1 MPEVIFKSDDFWRLF
16 FYLAYI
22 FHLIY
27 HIPLGKL
34 DRKDKTLTEGK
45 ISKKIIL
52 FAMPIFLGNLLQQ
65 LYNIV
70 DSLVVGNVLG
80 KDALAA
86 VSSSGSLIFL
96 IVGFINGI
104 FVGAGVVIARY
115 YGAKEM
121 KELSIAVHTT
131 IAFGLIAG
139 VFVTAAGMGLTP
151 WMLKM
156 MGTPQDVLPNSI
168 LYFRLYFA
176 GGIGFVM
183 YNTCMGI
190 FQAVGDSRHPLYYLI
205 ISSII
210 NVILEILFV
219 AVLDFGI
226 GGAAIATVIAQFVSA
241 ILAFVKLL
249 KVDGVHRVI
258 ISQIRMDRKMLK
270 SLLKMGIPTGIQNS
284 VIGFANVIV
293 QSNINKFGSVA
304 MAGCGSYSKLE
315 GFVFLPITSFSVA
328 ITTFIGQ
335 NLGAKQYERAK
346 KGARFGIMAGV
357 LLAETVGVL
366 LWIFAPVLIRF
377 FNDQPDVIEF
387 GVMQSRTEAL
397 FYFLL
402 ALSHILAGILRGA
415 GKSKI
420 PMIVML
426 VCWCAIRITYITI
439 MVSILPDIRVIF
451 WAYPLTWCLSSIT
464 FLIYY
469 KKADWLHNVIDFR

>member
-1 MPEVIFKSDDFWRLF
+1 M
-16 FYLAYI
+16 
-22 FHLIY
+22 
-27 HIPLGKL
+27 
-34 DRKDKTLTEGK
+34 TEGK
-45 ISKKIIL
+45 ISKKILL
-52 FAMPIFLGNLLQQ
+52 FAMPIFLGNLFQQ

-104 FVGAGVVIARY
+104 FVGAGVIIARY
-115 YGAKEM
+115 YGAKSM

-139 VFVTAAGMGLTP
+139 ILVTAFGMGFSPL
-151 WMLKM
+151 MLKM
-156 MGTPQDVLPNSI
+156 MGTPDDVLPNSI

-176 GGIGFVM
+176 GGIGIVM

-205 ISSII
+205 ISSIV

-219 AVLDFGI
+219 AILGFGI
-226 GGAAIATVIAQFVSA
+226 GGSAIATVISQFISA
-241 ILAFVKLL
+241 ILGFTKLL
-249 KVDGVHRVI
+249 RVDGVHRVHI
-258 ISQIRMDRKMLK
+258 KQIRIHRKMLV
-270 SLLKMGIPTGIQNS
+270 SLLKMGVPTGVQNS

-293 QSNINKFGSVA
+293 QSNINSFGSVA
-304 MAGCGSYSKLE
+304 MAGCGSYTRLE
-315 GFVFLPITSFSVA
+315 GFAFLPITSFSVA
-328 ITTFIGQ
+328 LTTFIGQ

-346 KGARFGIMAGV
+346 KGARFGILTGV
-357 LLAETVGVL
+357 LLAETVGIL
-366 LWIFAPVLIRF
+366 LWIFAPILVWF
-377 FNDQPDVIEF
+377 FNHQSDVIRF

-397 FYFLL
+397 FFCLL
-402 ALSHILAGILRGA
+402 ALSHCLAGILRGA
-415 GKSKI
+415 GKSTV

-439 MVSILPDIRVIF
+439 MVRVIPDIRVIF
-451 WAYPLTWCLSSIT
+451 WAYPLTWSLSSIA
-464 FLIYY
+464 FLIYHY
-469 KKADWLHNVIDFR
+469 KVDWLHGYVEKTD